1 MGKCIA
7 PPRGNQRGQQ
17 FVMDLGGGKCRV
29 VYWDGQEWQDGDGS
43 KICHCDACSPPKP
56 VSPSAI
62 EGSLMDMERRIKY
75 DDKRGCWRV
84 IFNGKVTTDELK
96 TSGEAYQLMSE
107 FISKKKE
114 PKY

>member
-1 MGKCIA
+1 MTKCIA
-7 PPRGNQRGQQ
+7 PPRGNWIGQ
-17 FVMDLGGGKCRV
+17 VYYLELDDKILRS
-29 VYWDGQEWQDGDGS
+29 VYWNGVNWVNSWGDPACS
-43 KICHCDACSPPKP
+43 CDACSPPQISP
-56 VSPSAI
+56 PSAI

>member
-1 MGKCIA
+1 
-7 PPRGNQRGQQ
+7 
-17 FVMDLGGGKCRV
+17 
-29 VYWDGQEWQDGDGS
+29 
-43 KICHCDACSPPKP
+43 
-56 VSPSAI
+56 
-62 EGSLMDMERRIKY
+62 MDMERRIKY